1 MMRSTARPSG
11 RTAGLTLIEVM
22 IAVLVLGVG
31 VIGAA
36 GLQATALNAT
46 RTAEAT
52 QRLAATARSELDV
65 VRGMA
70 FTTTEATTTNCVT
83 SATGCT
89 LAVLPCF
96 VASGGTLDCTLA
108 MVSEPAAHAVVVH
121 VVENDRE
128 LRLRTVVL
136 R

>member
-1 MMRSTARPSG
+1 MTRAARP
-11 RTAGLTLIEVM
+11 TAGLTLVEVM

-70 FTTTEATTTNCVT
+70 FTTSEPTTTHCVT

-89 LAVLPCF
+89 VHVLPCL
-96 VASGGTLDCTLA
+96 VAIDGSLDCTLGLVA
-108 MVSEPAAHAVVVH
+108 APAAHAVTVTVRA
-121 VVENDRE
+121 NDAE